1 LVHLV
6 RRPISSLALPCRLGV
21 ALGDSGMVG
30 AREGRTPAPTSP
42 IAFLAL
48 LCRLCAARDDSVMV
62 ARGKDGPLRR
72 QHPIAF
78 LAPLADIAPPGTIP

>member
-1 LVHLV
+1 MVHLV
-6 RRPISSLALPCRLGV
+6 RR
-21 ALGDSGMVG
+21 
-30 AREGRTPAPTSP
+30 P

-48 LCRLCAARDDSVMV
+48 LCRLCAARDDSVMM

-78 LAPLADIAPPGTIP
+78 LAPLADRAPPGTIP